1 MTTGFSGTND
11 DRALL
16 PLCIAQRDLPDLL
29 HTNAAVL
36 SCLLEP
42 RNQEYVQA
50 ADADGHRLSV
60 DGLLDTIIA
69 HKSPGRPGISIILD
83 AGAQVLEMEN
93 REFVGLWLSKMTDAK
108 AGIFVSRK
116 DEIMVLSRDG
126 RDEKLSSSSFA
137 DNRAGCL
144 VYLDEAHCRGID
156 LKLEATARAA
166 VTLSPKQTK
175 DQTAQGMHYKILSG
189 VIRH

>member
-11 DRALL
+11 DRDLL
-16 PLCIAQRDLPDLL
+16 PLCIAQRDLPDLV

-42 RNQEYVQA
+42 RTREYVKA
-50 ADADGHRLSV
+50 ADVYGRRLSI
-60 DGLLDTIIA
+60 DGLLDLIIA
-69 HKSPGRPGISIILD
+69 HRSPGRPGISVILD

-93 REFVGLWLSKMTDAK
+93 REFVGLWLSKTTDAR
-108 AGIFVSRK
+108 AGIFVSKK

-126 RDEKLSSSSFA
+126 RAEKLSSSSFA
-137 DNRAGCL
+137 DDRAGCL

-156 LKLEATARAA
+156 LKLEADARAA
-166 VTLSPKQTK
+166 ITLGPTQTK
-175 DQTAQGMHYKILSG
+175 DQTAQGKLCI
-189 VIRH
+189 IQ